1 MNNPKSSTR
10 RKFIYKG
17 GILSTAI
24 LYSNSLISKTIE
36 LLKPDFIPLNG
47 KKIMFL
53 IQNFLVYK

>member
-10 RKFIYKG
+10 RKFLYKG

-36 LLKPDFIPLNG
+36 LLKNNVF
-47 KKIMFL
+47 
-53 IQNFLVYK
+53 NFLKYTYLF